1 MRESDTEREFNI
13 QKLIDQRKAIDIIK
27 RYEEIIRTRNKK
39 AITLVVIQGQML
51 KSWKVRK
58 DLLKMIYWKF
68 LVIITSTI
76 FNTNFF
82 LNSSLLSI
90 CNILLKQIF
99 F

>member
-82 LNSSLLSI
+82 
-90 CNILLKQIF
+90 
-99 F
+99 

>member
-13 QKLIDQRKAIDIIK
+13 QKIIDQRKAIDIIK
-27 RYEEIIRTRNKK
+27 RYEEIIRTRDKK

-82 LNSSLLSI
+82 
-90 CNILLKQIF
+90 
-99 F
+99 

>member
-13 QKLIDQRKAIDIIK
+13 QKIIDQRKAIDIIK

-68 LVIITSTI
+68 LVIIASTI

-82 LNSSLLSI
+82 
-90 CNILLKQIF
+90 
-99 F
+99 

>member
-13 QKLIDQRKAIDIIK
+13 QKIIDQRKAIDIIK

-82 LNSSLLSI
+82 
-90 CNILLKQIF
+90 
-99 F
+99 

>member
-58 DLLKMIYWKF
+58 DLLKMIYWNF

-82 LNSSLLSI
+82 
-90 CNILLKQIF
+90 
-99 F
+99 

>member
-13 QKLIDQRKAIDIIK
+13 QKVIDQRKAIDIIK

-76 FNTNFF
+76 FNTNCF
-82 LNSSLLSI
+82 
-90 CNILLKQIF
+90 
-99 F
+99 

>member
-13 QKLIDQRKAIDIIK
+13 QKVIDQRKAIDIIK

-82 LNSSLLSI
+82 
-90 CNILLKQIF
+90 
-99 F
+99 